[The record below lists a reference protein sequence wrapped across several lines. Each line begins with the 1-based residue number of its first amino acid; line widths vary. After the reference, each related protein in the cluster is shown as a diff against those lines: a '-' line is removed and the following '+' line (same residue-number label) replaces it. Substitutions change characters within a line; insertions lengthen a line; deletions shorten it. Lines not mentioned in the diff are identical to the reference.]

1 MLPSMERPV
10 DRPISAA
17 LMAMLAAALVAGLAL
32 PGLVAAAGPPFP
44 EPVDGQAVYDTSE
57 LFSQEARVQAES
69 IIDAIEAQTKAEVVV
84 YTQSLGRDDITTEEA
99 ETHARCLMDQW
110 GIGRH
115 GVDDGLVI
123 LFDLDTSGTHGQ
135 VQLFAGPGF
144 SSTYLSDDQLQAIYE
159 ETMLPFLADQQFDD
173 ALLAALSQVVDATFG
188 SEPPTAPGN
197 EPDGR
202 DTADRAGP
210 TVPRSEIDRAVYDY
224 ARSSRRTPSS
234 APKRR

>member
-1 MLPSMERPV
+1 
-10 DRPISAA
+10 
-17 LMAMLAAALVAGLAL
+17 
-32 PGLVAAAGPPFP
+32 
-44 EPVDGQAVYDTSE
+44 
-57 LFSQEARVQAES
+57 
-69 IIDAIEAQTKAEVVV
+69 
-84 YTQSLGRDDITTEEA
+84 
-99 ETHARCLMDQW
+99 MDQW

-197 EPDGR
+197 EPR
-202 DTADRAGP
+202 TAETPPMAPGP
-210 TVPRSEIDRAVYDY
+210 PFPDPEIDRAVYDY
-224 ARSSRRTPSS
+224 ARILSPDAIVRAEATIDAIEARTAAEVVVYTEPVDYGVSTEETE
-234 APKRR
+234 ARAR